1 MTENQQ
7 IKEAFVKLRDF
18 GNIVFNF
25 NSNKPNNR
33 GIAGFVDWVIV
44 TKKLN
49 VVFIEVKIKETGDTL
64 KPDQE
69 ALLNR
74 LCSITGIQGSRV
86 HYFLV
91 RDAKQAQNIQKD
103 ILNGKL

>member
-1 MTENQQ
+1 MTESQQ

-25 NSNKPNNR
+25 NSNIPNR
-33 GIAGFVDWVIV
+33 AGIKGHPDWEIL

-49 VVFIEVKIKETGDTL
+49 VVFVETKIGRDTI
-64 KPDQE
+64 KPDQKPVLE
-69 ALLNR
+69 R
-74 LCSITGIQGSRV
+74 LSSIMGMPNSRV
-86 HYFLV
+86 YYYIV
-91 RDAKQAQNIQKD
+91 KTSKDAENIQKD

>member
-1 MTENQQ
+1 MTESQQ
-7 IKEAFVKLRDF
+7 IKDAFVKLRDF
-18 GNIVFNF
+18 GHIVFNF
-25 NSNKPNNR
+25 NSNIPNR
-33 GIAGFVDWVIV
+33 AGIKGHPDWEIL

-49 VVFIEVKIKETGDTL
+49 VVFVEVKIKETGDTL

-74 LCSITGIQGSRV
+74 LCSIMGIQGSRV